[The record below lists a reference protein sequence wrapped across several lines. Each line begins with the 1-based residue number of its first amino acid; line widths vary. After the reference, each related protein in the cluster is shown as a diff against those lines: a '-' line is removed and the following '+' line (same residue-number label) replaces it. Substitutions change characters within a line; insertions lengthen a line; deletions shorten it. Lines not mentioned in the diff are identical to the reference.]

1 MNLKNK
7 IVSLL
12 VLFLVLTGCTTNKTT
27 SYISYTQTRQEK
39 DKLISSVY
47 YYNLKNQPQ
56 KVYEFEY
63 NSGYP
68 LGVYDQANQVVYYT
82 QKQDDMNSLM
92 KYDIKNKKSSS
103 ISTRTRA
110 VNDIVLL
117 KNNKLLIVSY
127 DKEENNHNM
136 YPFIY
141 DTSKQSLQRLELNP
155 VLSITDIKYDFDSST
170 VYFAGWLKED
180 EEKIIREKEG
190 YNIPLQRNIYSYQLD
205 QNKLELVYQGESQF
219 DTFAIDFKNKLIY
232 VENKEQKIIKYNI
245 ETKESALSS
254 IQDVP
259 NIIHIK
265 DNQYYYIRKNL
276 IFDSNGEISNI
287 SNIKETLETVNNAIF
302 VK

>member
-39 DKLISSVY
+39 NKLISSVY
-47 YYNLKNQPQ
+47 YYDLKNQPQ